1 MSWVKMRGVAFA
13 VVSVHAALVE
23 VVLGDDVVLGDAEA
37 LYI

>member
-1 MSWVKMRGVAFA
+1 MRGVASA
-13 VVSVHAALVE
+13 VGSVLGRLVE